1 MKIPRKIQSKI
12 VSNLFKNKVIVLYGA
27 RRVGKT
33 TLSKFL
39 IDEIPNSKYIN
50 CELLQNKLALET
62 TNSELLKNF
71 IGSYRLI
78 VLDEAQHIKNI
89 GLILKILVDTF
100 PEIQIIA
107 TGSSSFDLSHQIS
120 EPLTGRSRKFLLYPF
135 SIEELTNT
143 YGMVKTQAK
152 ILNILRF
159 GLYPE
164 VVEKTEAEAI
174 EELNDIASNY
184 LYKDVLQFER
194 LKRPELLL
202 NLLRAIALQIGNELS
217 YNELSKLLGEN
228 IHTLKRYIELLEK
241 SFVIFRLSSFS
252 RNLRKEIGKGQK
264 IYFYDLGIR
273 NAIIQNF
280 NPLELRNDVGGLW
293 ENFCLTERIKYLS
306 NHRIFANMYF
316 WRTYD
321 QKEIDYIE
329 ERGGKLN
336 AYEFKYSKP
345 KSLRPPNTFLDEYEG
360 TSFHVVH
367 NQNYFDFI
375 SSQNI

>member
-1 MKIPRKIQSKI
+1 MKIPRTIQSKI
-12 VSNLFKNKVIVLYGA
+12 VSNLFKNKVIVLFGA
-27 RRVGKT
+27 RRTGKT

-39 IDEIPNSKYIN
+39 IEEIPDSRYIN
-50 CELLQNKLALET
+50 CELLQNKVALET
-62 TNSELLKNF
+62 TNSELLKSF
-71 IGSYRLI
+71 IGDNRLI
-78 VLDEAQHIKNI
+78 VLDEAQHINNI
-89 GLILKILVDTF
+89 GLVLKILVDTY

-107 TGSSSFDLSHQIS
+107 TGSSSFDLNHQIS

-135 SIEELTNT
+135 SIEELANK
-143 YGMVKTQAK
+143 YGKAEVGAK
-152 ILNILRF
+152 LEKFLRF

-164 VVEKTEAEAI
+164 VIEKTEVDSI

-202 NLLRAIALQIGNELS
+202 NLLRALALQIGNEIS

-252 RNLRKEIGKGQK
+252 RNLRKEIAKGQK
-264 IYFYDLGIR
+264 IYFFDLGIR

-280 NPLELRNDVGGLW
+280 NPIELRNDVGGMW
-293 ENFCLTERIKYLS
+293 ENFCITERVKYLS
-306 NHRIFANMYF
+306 NHRKFANLYF

-329 ERGGKLN
+329 EHEGKLK
-336 AYEFKYSKP
+336 AFEFKFSKP
-345 KSLRPPNTFLDEYEG
+345 KNEKLPVDFLNEYEN
-360 TSFHVVH
+360 TSFQIVH
-367 NQNYFDFI
+367 NQNYLDFV
-375 SSQNI
+375 S